1 MLVKIILERKI
12 KLGKEEEF
20 KRLMR
25 ELFTGA
31 IHAPGFISGETMQCI
46 EDHSVHVTIGTWKS
60 IDSWNKWIN
69 SPERKTVQH
78 KLDQVLAEPA
88 KVTHCHYE

>member
-12 KLGKEEEF
+12 KTGKEEEF

-31 IHAPGFISGETMQCI
+31 IHAKGFISGETMQSI
-46 EDHSVHVTIGTWKS
+46 EDPTFHLTIGTWKS
-60 IDSWNKWIN
+60 VDDWNNWIN
-69 SPERKTVQH
+69 SKDRKSVQQ

-88 KVTHCHYE
+88 KITPCHYE